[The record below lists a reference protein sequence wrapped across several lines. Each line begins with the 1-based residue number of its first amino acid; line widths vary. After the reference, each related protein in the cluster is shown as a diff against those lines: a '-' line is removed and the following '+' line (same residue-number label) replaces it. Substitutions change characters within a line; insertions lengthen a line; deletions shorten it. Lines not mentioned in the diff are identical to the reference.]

1 MNEQIVHQVRTF
13 PKFPQLYQNVAIY
26 CRVSTTMQSQLSSMA
41 NQASFL
47 VDMIN
52 KHYGWRLV
60 DIYLDFKSGSA
71 TENRDQFQRMLNDI
85 HSKKIDKII
94 TKSISRFGRDAL
106 DIIQSIRLIKDMGG
120 SVYFDEENIDTAS
133 TDSELLISI
142 LSAYAEAE
150 NDSRRE
156 NQYWSIIK
164 HLEDGSS
171 EIYKRKCFGY
181 KKGENDTLVILSSE
195 ATIVQKIYELYISGY
210 SIIGIK
216 KYLEENN
223 ILSPSD
229 KPTWCKR
236 TIEQILSN
244 EKYTGNIIAL
254 KTYTQD
260 GKRIENNDK
269 SKYLI
274 SENHPAI
281 IPKEIF
287 DAVQAEKMRRTN
299 ITKTENGNLRKSTKY
314 SSKQKINREDL
325 K

>member
-1 MNEQIVHQVRTF
+1 
-13 PKFPQLYQNVAIY
+13 
-26 CRVSTTMQSQLSSMA
+26 MQSQLSSMA

-106 DIIQSIRLIKDMGG
+106 DIIQSIRLIKDIGG

-142 LSAYAEAE
+142 LSAYTEAE

-181 KKGENDTLVILSSE
+181 KKGENDTLVILPSE

-229 KPTWCKR
+229 KTTWCKR

>member
-1 MNEQIVHQVRTF
+1 MNERIVRKVDTLH
-13 PKFPQLYQNVAIY
+13 KFPQLYRNVAIY

-47 VDMIN
+47 VDTIS

-60 DIYLDFKSGSA
+60 DIYLDFKSGSDA
-71 TENRDQFQRMLNDI
+71 ESRDHFQRMLNDI

-94 TKSISRFGRDAL
+94 TKSISRFGRNAL

-120 SVYFDEENIDTAS
+120 SVYFDEEKIDTAS

-181 KKGENDTLVILSSE
+181 IKGEKDSLVILPSE

-216 KYLEENN
+216 KHLEGNN
-223 ILSPSD
+223 ILSPSG
-229 KPTWCKR
+229 KPKWCKR

-244 EKYTGNIIAL
+244 EKYTGNNLAL
-254 KTYTQD
+254 KTYTKG
-260 GKRIENNDK
+260 GKRIENIDK

-287 DAVQAEKMRRTN
+287 DAVQEERLRRTN
-299 ITKTENGNLRKSTKY
+299 ITRTQNGNIRKSTKY
-314 SSKQKINREDL
+314 SSKQKANQEDL
-325 K
+325 Q

>member
-1 MNEQIVHQVRTF
+1 
-13 PKFPQLYQNVAIY
+13 
-26 CRVSTTMQSQLSSMA
+26 
-41 NQASFL
+41 
-47 VDMIN
+47 
-52 KHYGWRLV
+52 
-60 DIYLDFKSGSA
+60 
-71 TENRDQFQRMLNDI
+71 
-85 HSKKIDKII
+85 
-94 TKSISRFGRDAL
+94 
-106 DIIQSIRLIKDMGG
+106 MGG

-171 EIYKRKCFGY
+171 G
-181 KKGENDTLVILSSE
+181 
-195 ATIVQKIYELYISGY
+195 IYELYISGY